1 METKARRES
10 RYRSSV
16 RNGKAAGA
24 IPAYAAA
31 RIMTKPKWWI
41 NGNVLLISMSAFFAD
56 MGYQAI
62 LAGFPVFLVL
72 VLRAPAYYL
81 GVAYAFAYGIGALFS
96 TAGGMLGDRFGRKRV
111 AVLGNVFILILP
123 FLGFAANAVQAI
135 STYSAGWWA
144 RNFRSPP
151 RRAMLSESTTKGE
164 RPRAFGLLH
173 ALDVG
178 GGVVAVAYLLMLLYL
193 KLSLQSIFIFTA
205 IPISLSTVCLIFVKS
220 RMGRSKAAGK
230 IESKAGTPKSKI
242 KSDTLKGVLVSTAL
256 FGFSSYSLG
265 FPIITIASRAGSD
278 LTGIFSYMVY
288 LAFSAVAGYMIG
300 QQAHRLNAVKG
311 LAFLGYLLAAI
322 ASAVLAIYYVSAANV
337 LLSYFAVALLGVSLG
352 AIETFEPTI
361 ISLITNKEEQG
372 RKFGYLTS
380 SRSIGLFT
388 ANIGMGIL
396 YTINPSYSY
405 VYAAAVASA
414 AVIILLYFGRDFK

>member
-1 METKARRES
+1 MARQR
-10 RYRSSV
+10 
-16 RNGKAAGA
+16 
-24 IPAYAAA
+24 
-31 RIMTKPKWWI
+31 WWI
-41 NGNVLLISMSAFFAD
+41 NSNVLLISMSAFFAD

-72 VLRAPAYYL
+72 VLHAPAYYL
-81 GVAYAFAYGIGALFS
+81 GIAYALAYGIGALFS
-96 TAGGMLGDRFGRKRV
+96 TAGGILGDRLGRKRV
-111 AVLGNVFILILP
+111 AIIGNVFILILP
-123 FLGFAANAVQAI
+123 FLSFAASAIQAL
-135 STYSAGWWA
+135 STFSAGWWA

-151 RRAMLSESTTKGE
+151 RRAMLSESTTKKE

-178 GGVVAVAYLLMLLYL
+178 GGVIAVAYLLILLYL
-193 KLSLQSIFIFTA
+193 KMSLQSIFIFTA
-205 IPISLSTVCLIFVKS
+205 IPISISTVCLILLKSRKTNKAAKKSESKIESKRISVKS
-220 RMGRSKAAGK
+220 RMRA
-230 IESKAGTPKSKI
+230 
-242 KSDTLKGVLVSTAL
+242 DTLKGVLISTAL

-278 LTGIFSYMVY
+278 LIGIFSYFVY
-288 LAFSAVAGYMIG
+288 LAFSAAAGYIIG
-300 QQAHRLNAVKG
+300 QQARRLNIVKG

-322 ASAVLAIYYVSAANV
+322 ASAILAFYYIAAANV

-361 ISLITNKEEQG
+361 ISLITSKEEQG
-372 RKFGYLTS
+372 RKQGYLTS

-414 AVIILLYFGRDFK
+414 AVIILLYFGRDYE

>member
-1 METKARRES
+1 MAEQ
-10 RYRSSV
+10 
-16 RNGKAAGA
+16 
-24 IPAYAAA
+24 
-31 RIMTKPKWWI
+31 KWWI
-41 NGNVLLISMSAFFAD
+41 NSNVLLISMSAFFAD

-72 VLRAPAYYL
+72 VLHAPAYYL
-81 GVAYAFAYGIGALFS
+81 GIAYALAYGIGALFS
-96 TAGGMLGDRFGRKRV
+96 TAGGILGDRLGRKKV
-111 AVLGNVFILILP
+111 AIIGNVFILILP
-123 FLGFAANAVQAI
+123 FLSFAASAIQAL
-135 STYSAGWWA
+135 STFSAGWWA

-151 RRAMLSESTTKGE
+151 RRAMLSESTTKKE

-178 GGVVAVAYLLMLLYL
+178 GGVIAVAYLLILLYL
-193 KLSLQSIFIFTA
+193 KMSLQSIFIFTA
-205 IPISLSTVCLIFVKS
+205 IPISISTVCLILVKSRKANKAAKKSESKIESKRASVKS
-220 RMGRSKAAGK
+220 RMRA
-230 IESKAGTPKSKI
+230 
-242 KSDTLKGVLVSTAL
+242 DTLKGVLISTAL

-278 LTGIFSYMVY
+278 LIGIFSYFVY
-288 LAFSAVAGYMIG
+288 LAFSAAAGYIIG
-300 QQAHRLNAVKG
+300 QQARRLNIVKG

-322 ASAVLAIYYVSAANV
+322 ASAILAFYYIAAANV

-361 ISLITNKEEQG
+361 ISLITSKEEQG
-372 RKFGYLTS
+372 RKQGYLTS

-414 AVIILLYFGRDFK
+414 AVIILLYFGRDYE

>member
-1 METKARRES
+1 MARQR
-10 RYRSSV
+10 
-16 RNGKAAGA
+16 
-24 IPAYAAA
+24 
-31 RIMTKPKWWI
+31 WWI
-41 NGNVLLISMSAFFAD
+41 NSNVLLISMSAFFAD

-72 VLRAPAYYL
+72 VLHAPAYYL
-81 GVAYAFAYGIGALFS
+81 GIAYALAYGIGALFS
-96 TAGGMLGDRFGRKRV
+96 TAGGILGDRLGRKKV
-111 AVLGNVFILILP
+111 AIIGNVFILILP
-123 FLGFAANAVQAI
+123 FLSFAASAIQAL
-135 STYSAGWWA
+135 STFSAGWWA

-151 RRAMLSESTTKGE
+151 RRAMLSESTTKKE

-178 GGVVAVAYLLMLLYL
+178 GGVIAVAYLLILLYL
-193 KLSLQSIFIFTA
+193 KMSLQSIFIFTA
-205 IPISLSTVCLIFVKS
+205 IPISISTVCLILVKSRKYNKAAKKSESKIKSKRISVKS
-220 RMGRSKAAGK
+220 RMRA
-230 IESKAGTPKSKI
+230 
-242 KSDTLKGVLVSTAL
+242 DTLKGVLISTAL

-278 LTGIFSYMVY
+278 LIGIFSYFVY
-288 LAFSAVAGYMIG
+288 LAFSAAAGYIIG
-300 QQAHRLNAVKG
+300 QQARRLNIVKG

-322 ASAVLAIYYVSAANV
+322 ASAILAFYYIAAANV

-361 ISLITNKEEQG
+361 ISLITSKEEQG
-372 RKFGYLTS
+372 RKQGYLTS

-414 AVIILLYFGRDFK
+414 AVIILLYFGRDYE

>member
-1 METKARRES
+1 MARQR
-10 RYRSSV
+10 
-16 RNGKAAGA
+16 
-24 IPAYAAA
+24 
-31 RIMTKPKWWI
+31 WWI
-41 NGNVLLISMSAFFAD
+41 NSNVLLISMSAFFAD

-72 VLRAPAYYL
+72 VLHAPAYYL
-81 GVAYAFAYGIGALFS
+81 GIAYALAYGIGALFS
-96 TAGGMLGDRFGRKRV
+96 TAGGILGDRLGRKRV
-111 AVLGNVFILILP
+111 AIIGNVFILILP
-123 FLGFAANAVQAI
+123 FLSFAASAIQAL
-135 STYSAGWWA
+135 STFSAGWWA

-151 RRAMLSESTTKGE
+151 RRAMLSESTTKKE

-178 GGVVAVAYLLMLLYL
+178 GGVIAVAYLLILLYL
-193 KLSLQSIFIFTA
+193 KMSLQSIFIFTA
-205 IPISLSTVCLIFVKS
+205 IPISISTVCLILVKSRKYNKAAKKSESKIKSKRASVKS
-220 RMGRSKAAGK
+220 RMRA
-230 IESKAGTPKSKI
+230 
-242 KSDTLKGVLVSTAL
+242 DTLKGVLISTAL

-278 LTGIFSYMVY
+278 LIGIFSYFVY
-288 LAFSAVAGYMIG
+288 LAFSAAAGYIIG
-300 QQAHRLNAVKG
+300 QQARRLNIVKG

-322 ASAVLAIYYVSAANV
+322 ASAILAFYYIAAANV

-361 ISLITNKEEQG
+361 ISLITSKEEQG
-372 RKFGYLTS
+372 RKQGYLTS

-414 AVIILLYFGRDFK
+414 AVIILLYFGRDYE

>member
-1 METKARRES
+1 MLQ
-10 RYRSSV
+10 V
-16 RNGKAAGA
+16 QAAVT
-24 IPAYAAA
+24 
-31 RIMTKPKWWI
+31 IMAKQKWWI

-72 VLRAPAYYL
+72 MLHAPAYYL

-96 TAGGMLGDRFGRKRV
+96 TAGGILGDRFGRKKM
-111 AVLGNVFILILP
+111 AIIGNVFILTLP
-123 FLGFAANAVQAI
+123 FLGFAANAIQAI
-135 STYSAGWWA
+135 YTYSAGWWA
-144 RNFRSPP
+144 RDFRSPP
-151 RRAMLSESTTKGE
+151 RRAMLSESTTKKE

-178 GGVVAVAYLLMLLYL
+178 GGVIAVAYLLILLYL
-193 KLSLQSIFIFTA
+193 KLSLQSVFIFTA
-205 IPISLSTVCLIFVKS
+205 MPILLSTVCLIFVRSRTKGNERAKKEESKRKMPAS
-220 RMGRSKAAGK
+220 RMR
-230 IESKAGTPKSKI
+230 
-242 KSDTLKGVLVSTAL
+242 SDTLKGVLISTAL

-288 LAFSAVAGYMIG
+288 LAFSAAAGYIIG
-300 QQAHRLNAVKG
+300 LQARRLNMVKG

-322 ASAVLAIYYVSAANV
+322 ASAMLALYYISAATV
-337 LLSYFAVALLGVSLG
+337 LLSYLAVALLGVSLG

-361 ISLITNKEEQG
+361 ISLVTNKEEQG
-372 RKFGYLTS
+372 RTFGYLTS

-405 VYAAAVASA
+405 LYASAIASA
-414 AVIILLYFGRDFK
+414 AVIILLYFGKNFK

>member
-1 METKARRES
+1 MARQR
-10 RYRSSV
+10 
-16 RNGKAAGA
+16 
-24 IPAYAAA
+24 
-31 RIMTKPKWWI
+31 WWI
-41 NGNVLLISMSAFFAD
+41 NSNVLLISMSAFFAD

-72 VLRAPAYYL
+72 VLHAPAYYL
-81 GVAYAFAYGIGALFS
+81 GIAYALAYGIGALFS
-96 TAGGMLGDRFGRKRV
+96 TAGGILGDRLGRKRV
-111 AVLGNVFILILP
+111 AIIGNVFILILP
-123 FLGFAANAVQAI
+123 FLSFAASAIQAL
-135 STYSAGWWA
+135 STFSAGWWA

-151 RRAMLSESTTKGE
+151 RRAMLSESTTKKE

-178 GGVVAVAYLLMLLYL
+178 GGVIAVAYLLILLYL
-193 KLSLQSIFIFTA
+193 KMSLQSIFIFTA
-205 IPISLSTVCLIFVKS
+205 IPISISTVCLILVKSRKTNKAAKKSESKIESKRASVKS
-220 RMGRSKAAGK
+220 RMRA
-230 IESKAGTPKSKI
+230 
-242 KSDTLKGVLVSTAL
+242 DTLKGVLISTAL

-278 LTGIFSYMVY
+278 LIGIFSYFVY
-288 LAFSAVAGYMIG
+288 LAFSAAAGYIIG
-300 QQAHRLNAVKG
+300 QQARRLNIVKG

-322 ASAVLAIYYVSAANV
+322 ASAILAFYYIAAANV

-361 ISLITNKEEQG
+361 ISLITSKEEQG
-372 RKFGYLTS
+372 RKQGYLTS

-414 AVIILLYFGRDFK
+414 AVIILLYFGRDYE

>member
-1 METKARRES
+1 MARQR
-10 RYRSSV
+10 
-16 RNGKAAGA
+16 
-24 IPAYAAA
+24 
-31 RIMTKPKWWI
+31 WWI
-41 NGNVLLISMSAFFAD
+41 NSNVLLISMSAFFAD

-72 VLRAPAYYL
+72 VLHAPAYYL
-81 GVAYAFAYGIGALFS
+81 GIAYALAYGIGALFS
-96 TAGGMLGDRFGRKRV
+96 TAGGILGDRLGRKKV
-111 AVLGNVFILILP
+111 AIIGNVFILILP
-123 FLGFAANAVQAI
+123 FLSFAASAIQAL
-135 STYSAGWWA
+135 STFSAGWWA

-151 RRAMLSESTTKGE
+151 RRAMLSESTTKKE

-178 GGVVAVAYLLMLLYL
+178 GGVIAVAYLLILLYL
-193 KLSLQSIFIFTA
+193 KMSLQSIFIFTA
-205 IPISLSTVCLIFVKS
+205 IPISISTVCLILVKSRKTNKAAKKSESKIESKRASVKS
-220 RMGRSKAAGK
+220 RMRA
-230 IESKAGTPKSKI
+230 
-242 KSDTLKGVLVSTAL
+242 DTLKGVLISTAL

-278 LTGIFSYMVY
+278 LIGIFSYFVY
-288 LAFSAVAGYMIG
+288 LAFSAAAGYIIG
-300 QQAHRLNAVKG
+300 QQARRLNIVKG

-322 ASAVLAIYYVSAANV
+322 ASAILAFYYIAAANV

-361 ISLITNKEEQG
+361 ISLITSKEEQG
-372 RKFGYLTS
+372 RKQGYLTS

-414 AVIILLYFGRDFK
+414 AVIILLYFGRDYE

>member
-1 METKARRES
+1 MARQR
-10 RYRSSV
+10 
-16 RNGKAAGA
+16 
-24 IPAYAAA
+24 
-31 RIMTKPKWWI
+31 WWI
-41 NGNVLLISMSAFFAD
+41 NSNVLLISMSAFFAD

-72 VLRAPAYYL
+72 VLHAPAYYL
-81 GVAYAFAYGIGALFS
+81 GIAYALAYGIGALFS
-96 TAGGMLGDRFGRKRV
+96 TAGGILGDRLGRKKV
-111 AVLGNVFILILP
+111 AIIGNVFILILP
-123 FLGFAANAVQAI
+123 FLSFAASAIQAL
-135 STYSAGWWA
+135 STFSAGWWA

-151 RRAMLSESTTKGE
+151 RRAMLSESTTKKE

-178 GGVVAVAYLLMLLYL
+178 GGVIAVAYLLILLYL
-193 KLSLQSIFIFTA
+193 KMSLQSIFIFTA
-205 IPISLSTVCLIFVKS
+205 IPISISTVCLILVKSRKYNKAAKKSESKIKSKRISVKS
-220 RMGRSKAAGK
+220 RMRA
-230 IESKAGTPKSKI
+230 
-242 KSDTLKGVLVSTAL
+242 DTLKGVLISTAL

-278 LTGIFSYMVY
+278 LIGIFSYFVY
-288 LAFSAVAGYMIG
+288 LAFSAAAGYIIG
-300 QQAHRLNAVKG
+300 QQARRLNIVKG

-322 ASAVLAIYYVSAANV
+322 ASAILAFYYIAAANV

-361 ISLITNKEEQG
+361 ISLITSKEEQG
-372 RKFGYLTS
+372 RKQGYLTS

-396 YTINPSYSY
+396 YAINPSYSY

-414 AVIILLYFGRDFK
+414 AVIILLYFGRDYK

>member
-1 METKARRES
+1 MARQR
-10 RYRSSV
+10 
-16 RNGKAAGA
+16 
-24 IPAYAAA
+24 
-31 RIMTKPKWWI
+31 WWI
-41 NGNVLLISMSAFFAD
+41 NSNVLLISMSAFFAD

-72 VLRAPAYYL
+72 VLHAPAYYL
-81 GVAYAFAYGIGALFS
+81 GIAYALAYGIGALFS
-96 TAGGMLGDRFGRKRV
+96 TAGGILGDRLGRKRV
-111 AVLGNVFILILP
+111 AIIGNVFILILP
-123 FLGFAANAVQAI
+123 FLSFAASAIQAL
-135 STYSAGWWA
+135 STFSAGWWA

-151 RRAMLSESTTKGE
+151 RRAMLSESTTKKE

-178 GGVVAVAYLLMLLYL
+178 GGVIAVAYLLILLYL
-193 KLSLQSIFIFTA
+193 KMSLQSIFIFTA
-205 IPISLSTVCLIFVKS
+205 IPISISTVCLILVKSRKYNKAAKKSESKIKSKRISVKS
-220 RMGRSKAAGK
+220 RMRA
-230 IESKAGTPKSKI
+230 
-242 KSDTLKGVLVSTAL
+242 DTLKGVLISTAL

-278 LTGIFSYMVY
+278 LIGIFSYFVY
-288 LAFSAVAGYMIG
+288 LAFSAAAGYIIG
-300 QQAHRLNAVKG
+300 QQARRLNIVKG

-322 ASAVLAIYYVSAANV
+322 ASAILAFYYIAAANV

-361 ISLITNKEEQG
+361 ISLITSKEEQG
-372 RKFGYLTS
+372 RKQGYLTS

-414 AVIILLYFGRDFK
+414 AVIILLYFGRDYE

>member
-1 METKARRES
+1 MARQR
-10 RYRSSV
+10 
-16 RNGKAAGA
+16 
-24 IPAYAAA
+24 
-31 RIMTKPKWWI
+31 WWI
-41 NGNVLLISMSAFFAD
+41 NSNVLLISMSAFFAD

-72 VLRAPAYYL
+72 VLHAPAYYL
-81 GVAYAFAYGIGALFS
+81 GIAYALAYGIGALFS
-96 TAGGMLGDRFGRKRV
+96 TAGGILGDRLGRKRV
-111 AVLGNVFILILP
+111 AIIGNVFILILP
-123 FLGFAANAVQAI
+123 FLSFAASAIQAL
-135 STYSAGWWA
+135 STFSAGWWA

-151 RRAMLSESTTKGE
+151 RRAMLSESTTKKE

-178 GGVVAVAYLLMLLYL
+178 GGVIAVAYLLILLYL
-193 KLSLQSIFIFTA
+193 KMSLQSIFIFTA
-205 IPISLSTVCLIFVKS
+205 IPISISTVCLILVKSRKTNKAAKKSESKIKSKRISVKS
-220 RMGRSKAAGK
+220 RMR
-230 IESKAGTPKSKI
+230 
-242 KSDTLKGVLVSTAL
+242 SDTLKGVLISTAL

-278 LTGIFSYMVY
+278 LIGIFSYLVY
-288 LAFSAVAGYMIG
+288 LAFSAAAGYIIG
-300 QQAHRLNAVKG
+300 QQARRLNIVKG

-322 ASAVLAIYYVSAANV
+322 ASAILAFYYIAAANV
-337 LLSYFAVALLGVSLG
+337 LLSYFAVALLGASLG

-361 ISLITNKEEQG
+361 ISLITSKEEQG
-372 RKFGYLTS
+372 RKQGYLTS

-414 AVIILLYFGRDFK
+414 AVIILLYFGRDYK